1 MPEANLYLVSGK
13 IGGSVVHVEV
23 SDSLGSEEVACG
35 VVIITVMRPPVLVP
49 ATKSK
54 YSTSLLSAPSRSYNN
69 NK

>member
-1 MPEANLYLVSGK
+1 VPEANLYLVSGK

-54 YSTSLLSAPSRSYNN
+54 
-69 NK
+69 